1 MCADRKKV
9 TPKPVNKVQPKKR
22 VETKKVSK
30 PKSKVENKTQNKKRV
45 EPKKVIKQAP
55 KKREAPPKKEETTKV
70 VNKPKMKKSEDKY
83 VRIALD
89 ATSDE
94 RKGFTDRV
102 IKGELKLAYFAVEN
116 DKGYHY
122 YLVIKN

>member
-1 MCADRKKV
+1 MYEDRKKV
-9 TPKPVNKVQPKKR
+9 TPKPINKSQPKKR
-22 VETKKVSK
+22 VEAKKVIK
-30 PKSKVENKTQNKKRV
+30 PKSNVENKTENKKRV
-45 EPKKVIKQAP
+45 EPKKIVKQVP
-55 KKREAPPKKEETTKV
+55 KKREAPPKKQETTI
-70 VNKPKMKKSEDKY
+70 NKPKVKKSDDKY

-94 RKGFTDRV
+94 RKSFTDRV
-102 IKGELKLAYFAVEN
+102 AKGELKLAYFAVEN